1 MKTTILAFS
10 LVAAVGIYFPASQLM
25 ATEPGQPVETTQL
38 LDEPSAGN
46 EVALEQ
52 DADLTEG
59 LTVSEEQMIR
69 EEAVA
74 MDELI
79 DQAIANESG
88 FQEIGE
94 GLGDEYEQSVL
105 VDEVDESES
114 TVVAEEEAADE
125 LLESYELPNEETESV
140 DVDDDVQDTEDAA
153 AEDAEATD
161 KEVTE
166 FVTDEELSEEAHW
179 DEGFNDWYY
188 EDEVAAEESIDDA
201 TTVAETVEPTEA
213 VEVEDNI
220 DFVDS
225 AIEETIGDE
234 TVYIVETEEPEATEA
249 TEEIT
254 IDEELAVEAKMGEH
268 SSEESDEGEVA
279 TEDSIEEAAI
289 V

>member
-234 TVYIVETEEPEATEA
+234 TCGYERA
-249 TEEIT
+249 
-254 IDEELAVEAKMGEH
+254 D
-268 SSEESDEGEVA
+268 
-279 TEDSIEEAAI
+279 
-289 V
+289 